1 MVNNANIEDIAQN
14 NLEKNQTVDQFGVA
28 QIPFHAHTG
37 ADAQQINFKD
47 LIGRFEFLNEVL
59 PGTSAATAGNYGVIF
74 TAPYKCKFM
83 GATEVHS
90 TKGTGGACTLQIEK
104 LIGTTATGSG
114 INMLSSP
121 FDLTAVINTV
131 QKGILSIVPKTTF
144 ALNPGDRLG
153 LSLTGTPTSVAQ
165 VCVVIQLS
173 Y

>member
-1 MVNNANIEDIAQN
+1 MANFVEIAQD
-14 NLEKNQTVDQFGVA
+14 NLEKNQTIDQFGVA
-28 QIPFHAHTG
+28 QVPFHVHNG
-37 ADAQQINFKD
+37 ADSQQINFKN
-47 LIGRFEFLNEVL
+47 LVGRFEFLNEVL
-59 PGTSAATAGNYGVIF
+59 PGTSAATSGNYGVIF
-74 TAPYKCKFM
+74 TAPYKCSFM

-104 LIGTTATGSG
+104 LTGTTATGSG
-114 INMLSSP
+114 INLLATP

-131 QKGILSIVPKTTF
+131 QKGMLAIVPKTVLS
-144 ALNPGDRLG
+144 LNAGDRLG